1 MRYFI
6 FLIFLTLPAYADVV
20 VYHKPM
26 LLNAGESY
34 SVNGCRFSNGEYV
47 VFPDGDLVATTW
59 NATGTTRYHAEAG
72 VYEIVYDESY
82 LIDQLLYSKIRERG
96 PYIITRLAGLPEGAE
111 RATCN

>member
-1 MRYFI
+1 MRYLI
-6 FLIFLTLPAYADVV
+6 LLFLSFPAYADVV

-47 VFPDGDLVATTW
+47 VFLDGDLVATTW
-59 NATGTTRYHAEAG
+59 NASGTTRYHAEAG
-72 VYEIVYDESY
+72 VYEIVYDEGY
-82 LIDQLLYSKIRERG
+82 LLAQIVSQSIRERG

-111 RATCN
+111 RAACN